1 MRAARALPHLL
12 NPTTPRSPETDVALC
27 DIRRERGYSYHDFIT
42 VSKEKLPNYEEK
54 LKIFFTEHLHTDEEI
69 RCVREKEVAGARVC
83 MGAHGVR
90 TGARGGE
97 CARWLSACTLC
108 WRDARP
114 A

>member
-1 MRAARALPHLL
+1 M
-12 NPTTPRSPETDVALC
+12 ALC